1 MAIDIRKFVDVK
13 IKKAVPGRQLEYD
26 TVIVFDP
33 NGTNTPGYYGTVQT
47 AGDGK
52 TKATAKDITTLVNG
66 TTVNIKDWATIF
78 VKNGGQYIHYL
89 TSLTYDTVKDA
100 WCTGAGATLQ
110 EIPFTEIVIC
120 AFGKITGGTGDL
132 PYGSGIQ
139 QKIILTGK
147 AASNANVVPAEGV
160 VQLGEATGNKPELV
174 VNATLAAYFTQININ
189 LADTIR
195 DCMFT
200 RVICTAEE
208 ANTYAADFTT
218 LDADTY
224 IPMAYFANDYRLI
237 GGNDCLKNDIVN
249 VWAKIVLTQVLT
261 NTLIILLTSKI
272 RLNTAGIASVKNCCT
287 NVLSQFV
294 TNGYIMTDKAWTD
307 PDLYIDGNLVAGE
320 NTPLVDGYTVY
331 VGPILQEHIKN
342 HQIPPVYILF
352 GDQVGVR
359 KIVVTGEVF

>member
-89 TSLTYDTVKDA
+89 TSLTYDTTKDA
-100 WCTGAGATLQ
+100 WYTGAGATLQ

-120 AFGKITGGTGDL
+120 AFGKIIGGTGDL

-200 RVICTAEE
+200 RVICTAAE

-272 RLNTAGIASVKNCCT
+272 RLNTAGVASVKNCCT